1 MKSNFQLKQLA
12 IEVDG
17 TQLSLSQNHLLD
29 LHYMEDIT
37 KSSTV
42 IAVTITDTESAIIS
56 DLYGMEP
63 IFLSWS
69 TGTVEHTFNMVI
81 YDIKDRMVLQG
92 KKMKA
97 TLFCISPDAI
107 NNSATKISK
116 RFGPGGGKL
125 IHEIVSDLMNDHI
138 QTSKSL
144 DYTTSQTKFSFVSP
158 YWDPFTI
165 ISWLSWRAIPTPIDT
180 QDEQSAGYLFYETP
194 QSYHFH
200 AMDWLVQQ
208 ESVKTVRVAYV
219 ADKSGIDD
227 TEFIDVNSLT
237 VTASSDIFRGMNLGS
252 YNSTT
257 MTIDLKDFSYREIP
271 FNVNEYYNA
280 MPKLNPASQ
289 LPKYYKLFKQET
301 GSAQPTRIMSKVM
314 DTALFTEGKYTQ
326 DMTRQLSQS
335 MIRNQFFFNQS
346 AQFEYVGE
354 QDLEVGQVVDIEMW
368 AGKSLEMDTTQSG
381 RYIIGK
387 IYRVYTTDEE
397 NLSTRVTLYRDSLG

>member
-1 MKSNFQLKQLA
+1 
-12 IEVDG
+12 
-17 TQLSLSQNHLLD
+17 
-29 LHYMEDIT
+29 
-37 KSSTV
+37 
-42 IAVTITDTESAIIS
+42 
-56 DLYGMEP
+56 
-63 IFLSWS
+63 
-69 TGTVEHTFNMVI
+69 
-81 YDIKDRMVLQG
+81 
-92 KKMKA
+92 
-97 TLFCISPDAI
+97 
-107 NNSATKISK
+107 
-116 RFGPGGGKL
+116 
-125 IHEIVSDLMNDHI
+125 MNDHI

-289 LPKYYKLFKQET
+289 LPKYYELFKQET